1 MNFRNIYFICKQ
13 NYEILSNDKYKKIGN
28 LYSYDET
35 EFYEALANLHEI
47 DYLNE
52 ITRNINNYLRGHTLQ
67 SGDANHVF
75 GLMRSLKN
83 KLEVIM
89 GLYESLV
96 NDVDEHASIEIC
108 LPQTKDITEF
118 RKTIDALEF
127 IFTKCPFFQDENES
141 LQFEGVDLGS
151 TWMRLSVKIATATMV
166 GSVLLNNVAA
176 FVDECITIR
185 SHFLML
191 QQYRIY
197 IENDE
202 IEQKQKEAVLAYIDL
217 LYKRQIDE
225 AIKDM
230 EEISGHDIADGD
242 ERGRAEQSIEKLEKL
257 LDKGLQIYSSID
269 SPQETKALFEP
280 LQMKYISIAD
290 EIKKLTDKTDESKSD
305 KKE

>member
-89 GLYESLV
+89 GVYESLV

-127 IFTKCPFFQDENES
+127 IFTKCPFFQDEN
-141 LQFEGVDLGS
+141 
-151 TWMRLSVKIATATMV
+151 
-166 GSVLLNNVAA
+166 
-176 FVDECITIR
+176 
-185 SHFLML
+185 
-191 QQYRIY
+191 
-197 IENDE
+197 
-202 IEQKQKEAVLAYIDL
+202 
-217 LYKRQIDE
+217 
-225 AIKDM
+225 
-230 EEISGHDIADGD
+230 
-242 ERGRAEQSIEKLEKL
+242 
-257 LDKGLQIYSSID
+257 
-269 SPQETKALFEP
+269 
-280 LQMKYISIAD
+280 
-290 EIKKLTDKTDESKSD
+290 
-305 KKE
+305 